1 MDFLATIQAPSPVFP
16 NDQNAIVSVAAD
28 APVAQA
34 FQVLIKNNILSAPVF
49 DYSKDKYWYMFSIRD
64 VVNHA
69 LRVLDETKFESD
81 DVPAYTFLT
90 EKEHFRNYKVQDIVG
105 NQDKLLEIGTDVYV
119 DKVVELMV
127 SNNAHRVISLNADRS
142 LNNIITQSRV
152 VECLVQLFGV
162 SPSLSG
168 LGRQT
173 IKDLNLG
180 KMGSIISICE
190 TDKAV
195 DAFRLMCK
203 HNISGLPVVSADG
216 KLVGNISE
224 SDLRAIQSNAQ
235 FLRLLYLPVTE
246 YLDMMRKHRATEP
259 RCPKQRALVK
269 CDQIDTYREVVNKV
283 VESKVHRCF
292 IVDSNDKLL
301 GVISL
306 HDILAALVKSS
317 TKQTNAP

>member
-1 MDFLATIQAPSPVFP
+1 
-16 NDQNAIVSVAAD
+16 
-28 APVAQA
+28 
-34 FQVLIKNNILSAPVF
+34 
-49 DYSKDKYWYMFSIRD
+49 MFSIRD

-69 LRVLDETKFESD
+69 LRILDETKFESD

-90 EKEHFRNYKVQDIVG
+90 EKEHFRNYKVQDVVG

-127 SNNAHRVISLNADRS
+127 TNNAHRVISLNADRS

-152 VECLVQLFGV
+152 VECLVQLFGI
-162 SPSLSG
+162 SPSLSA
-168 LGRQT
+168 LGKQT
-173 IKDLNLG
+173 IQDLKLG
-180 KMGSIISICE
+180 KMGSIISIRD
-190 TDKAV
+190 TDRAIE
-195 DAFRLMCK
+195 AFRLMCSN
-203 HNISGLPVVSADG
+203 NISGLPVVNADG
-216 KLVGNISE
+216 CLVGNISE

-235 FLRLLYLPVTE
+235 FLKLLYLPVSE

-269 CDQIDTYREVVNKV
+269 CEQIDTYRQVVEKA

-292 IVDSNDKLL
+292 IVGANDKLL

-306 HDILAALVKSS
+306 HDILSALVRFSA
-317 TKQTNAP
+317 TNAP